1 MDMRGSRKDL
11 LAGAV
16 FVGFGLA
23 FAVTASTY
31 EIGSAVRMGPGYF
44 PLVLGGLLVLLGIL
58 IAGSGLTG
66 GGTAGDTVGGIAG
79 DTVGDTASVSDSAGD
94 TVSVSDSAG
103 DEFGPVPWKAAVLLV
118 GALLFF
124 GFTVRRLG
132 LAPAVFV
139 TVFLAAMAGRDA
151 RPVPAAMVAGS
162 LTALSIIV
170 FVSVLQL
177 RLPLVGPWL
186 GG

>member
-1 MDMRGSRKDL
+1 METRRSRKDL

-31 EIGSAVRMGPGYF
+31 EVGSAVRMGPGYF

-58 IAGSGLTG
+58 IAAKGVV
-66 GGTAGDTVGGIAG
+66 AGE
-79 DTVGDTASVSDSAGD
+79 S
-94 TVSVSDSAG
+94 
-103 DEFGPVPWKAAVLLV
+103 DEFTPVPWKAAVLLV

-124 GFTVRRLG
+124 GVTVRRRG
-132 LAPAVFV
+132 LAPAIFV

-151 RPVPAAMVAGS
+151 RPVPAAMVAAS
-162 LTALSIIV
+162 LTALSVVI
-170 FVSVLQL
+170 FVYILQL
-177 RLPLVGPWL
+177 RLSLLGPWL